1 MNKKINFLKKYSLA
15 FLYFIVYVLTLYSL
29 TYFHL
34 RAFIEGFIFTAPVVI
49 FILIWACDICRNYE
63 IKLKNFSQK
72 KEANEDL
79 FLIFFVLSISGL
91 ISMIYDKNNSD
102 LLGWWP
108 YIFLFQSVIF
118 FVFSFLFT
126 TCLQLLPKHKFYT
139 QLWFLVILITQ
150 SISNYLPYYIS
161 LGIFGSFYKGYIL
174 MFIYLFL
181 NLFIIGFLKK
191 LFRNKH

>member
-1 MNKKINFLKKYSLA
+1 MDKKINFLKKYSLGS
-15 FLYFIVYVLTLYSL
+15 LYFIVYVLTLYSL

-34 RAFIEGFIFTAPVVI
+34 RALIEGLIFTAPVVM
-49 FILIWACDICRNYE
+49 FILIWACDICHNYE

-79 FLIFFVLSISGL
+79 FFIFFALSISGL
-91 ISMIYDKNNSD
+91 ISMIYDRNNSD

-108 YIFLFQSVIF
+108 YIFLFQSVLF

-126 TCLQLLPKHKFYT
+126 SCLQLIPKHNFYT
-139 QLWFLVILITQ
+139 QMWFLLIFFTQ
-150 SISNYLPYYIS
+150 SISNFLPYYIN
-161 LGIFGSFYKGYIL
+161 LGILGPFYKGYVL

-181 NLFIIGFLKK
+181 NLLMIGLIKK
-191 LFRNKH
+191 IFRNKH